1 MPKNKCVAPKTCP
14 LCCGL
19 VVQDYREYSQMGA
32 RGCGT
37 GFSREVFAIK
47 DGSHCE
53 ECGVKFVFNV
63 EEKGD
68 ENG

>member
-47 DGSHCE
+47 DGSH
-53 ECGVKFVFNV
+53 
-63 EEKGD
+63 
-68 ENG
+68 